1 MDILTPQLLY
11 FLETILFSTVL
22 LMHLVKKNTV
32 IIVLYSLQSF
42 IISILLF
49 SASLK
54 EASLLLLGVA
64 AATFFIKVLV
74 APFFF
79 FRLIKKTRLHFL
91 VSTYLNGPLIL
102 IVLAL
107 LTAFSHSQYFKPLT
121 ILAPGNENTLLLSI
135 GMIFISVF
143 LIINRKGALSQMVGV
158 LSLENAIVSFAF
170 STGLEQAPGP
180 QLGIIFE
187 IALWVVIATV
197 FASMIYQQFGSLN
210 VATMAELK
218 ED

>member
-1 MDILTPQLLY
+1 MDILSPQLLY
-11 FLETILFSTVL
+11 FLETILFATVL
-22 LMHLVKKNTV
+22 SMHLVKKNFV
-32 IIVLYSLQSF
+32 IISLYSLQSF

-49 SASLK
+49 SATLR

-64 AATFFIKVLV
+64 VATFFIKVIV
-74 APFFF
+74 APYFF
-79 FRLIKKTRLHFL
+79 FRLIKKIRLHFL

-107 LTAFSHSQYFKPLT
+107 LTTFSHSQYFKPLT
-121 ILAPGNENTLLLSI
+121 ILAPGNENALLLTV

-170 STGLEQAPGP
+170 LAGLEQAPGP

-210 VATMAELK
+210 VAAMVELK